1 MVNRSKLEEVY
12 FFSTSTL
19 YRAISKGLLDIDG
32 REVLKFKGKK
42 KKSNSDKRGQ
52 IPVRKFLDER
62 PEEANN
68 REKIGRWEADLVI
81 SKGKEWGLLTLVD
94 RYSRYSIVEKVEDKK
109 AETIIEAF
117 KRAFKE
123 ILEEY

>member
-68 REKIGRWEADLVI
+68 REKIGHWEADLVI
-81 SKGKEWGLLTLVD
+81 SKGKKGGLLTLVD